1 MTYPAEPDVVA
12 HLAVDD
18 PLPAA
23 IDPLWTRLRA
33 VEERVRHAVAA
44 RQATDP
50 DPEDPYRGQYLT
62 PEAAARILDE
72 PGGLDVPG
80 EEPWQPPAGSVLD
93 GLARRFELSELDLD
107 LLLVAMAPDL
117 DARFERLYGYLN
129 DDLTRRRPTVGLAL
143 ELCGLSGT
151 APARFRLAPGAP
163 LIEGGLV
170 QVTEPERP
178 PLSRVLVVPDRVTGH
193 LLGSAQPD
201 ARLAGVLGEAREDP
215 TAEDADVRLAAAAA
229 MTGVGLVHLRSR
241 GGDAE
246 GLAAAALH
254 TAGLRPLALDAVALA
269 RRPAEVPE
277 LARAVA
283 REARLTGAG
292 VVLGPLEA
300 LPAEPSERART
311 LWALCAALRGLPLFT
326 HGTGG
331 WAPEW
336 AADTPV
342 ALTVPAPSPERQ
354 AARWRHALER
364 AADEGSPTGGVDA
377 FSRTTGDTSTPGH
390 LTRTADAGPTTSD
403 ADALAGVGDGVAAG
417 EAGALAQAAG
427 NSVTASDADALAE
440 DGGNTAADEAE
451 ALAQAAGDGVTASDA
466 DALAEDGEN
475 TAADEAEALAQA
487 AGNSVTASDADA
499 LAEDGGN
506 TAADEAEALAQAA
519 GDGVA
524 TGDVEEL
531 ALAVAAHRLDAGQL
545 RRAADVAVRTAVLAG
560 RPVRPD
566 DVRAA
571 VRAQNGAGLDRL
583 ARRVEPGVGWDDLV
597 LPPTTHRRLRE
608 LALRARHREQVLG
621 QWGMRPG
628 GGRGRGVIALFAGE
642 SGTGKTMSAEV
653 VAADLGMDLYV
664 VDLSTVVDKYI
675 GETEKNLERIFTEA
689 SAVNAVLLFDEAD
702 AIFGKRS
709 EVKDAHDRHANIESA
724 YLLQRMES
732 FDGIAVLTTNL
743 RANLDEAFTR
753 RLDVVADFPVPDAG
767 HRLALWDR
775 CLGNL
780 LPRADDLD
788 LAFCADRFELA
799 GGSIR
804 ACAVTAAYLAAE
816 SGAPLTM
823 RQVVTAVAQEY
834 RKLGRLVL
842 ESEFGPYT
850 ADAVGA

>member
-1 MTYPAEPDVVA
+1 MTNTAEPDVAA

-23 IDPLWTRLRA
+23 VDPLWTRLRA
-33 VEERVRHAVAA
+33 VEERVRHAVGA
-44 RQATDP
+44 RQAKDP

-93 GLARRFELSELDLD
+93 GLARRFGLSELDLD

-201 ARLAGVLGEAREDP
+201 AQLAGVLGEAREDP
-215 TAEDADVRLAAAAA
+215 TAQEADVRLAAAAA
-229 MTGVGLVHLRSR
+229 TTGVGLVHLRSR

-254 TAGLRPLALDAVALA
+254 AAGLRPLALDAVALA

-300 LPAEPSERART
+300 LPAEPAERVRT
-311 LWALCAALRGLPLFT
+311 LRALCAALRGIPLFT

-342 ALTVPAPSPERQ
+342 VLTVPAPSPERQ

-364 AADEGSPTGGVDA
+364 AAGDGSATGGVA
-377 FSRTTGDTSTPGH
+377 GFTRTAGDDPTPGH
-390 LTRTADAGPTTSD
+390 LARTAGDGSADGRLPRTDGGSSTTGRPARAAGIGSATGDAGAFARTVGEGVSVGD
-403 ADALAGVGDGVAAG
+403 AGALAGVGEDAAAREVNVLAGVGGKGVTAG
-417 EAGALAQAAG
+417 GAGALARA
-427 NSVTASDADALAE
+427 V
-440 DGGNTAADEAE
+440 
-451 ALAQAAGDGVTASDA
+451 
-466 DALAEDGEN
+466 
-475 TAADEAEALAQA
+475 
-487 AGNSVTASDADA
+487 
-499 LAEDGGN
+499 
-506 TAADEAEALAQAA
+506 

-524 TGDVEEL
+524 TGDAEEL

-775 CLGNL
+775 CLGDL

-816 SGAPLTM
+816 SGGPLTM

-842 ESEFGPYT
+842 EGEFGPYL

>member
-1 MTYPAEPDVVA
+1 MTYTAEPDVAA

-23 IDPLWTRLRA
+23 VDPLWARLRA
-33 VEERVRHAVAA
+33 VEERVRHAVGA
-44 RQATDP
+44 RQAKDP

-93 GLARRFELSELDLD
+93 GLARRFGLSELDLD

-193 LLGSAQPD
+193 LLGSAQPE

-215 TAEDADVRLAAAAA
+215 TAEEADVHLAAAAA

-254 TAGLRPLALDAVALA
+254 AAGLRPLALDAVALA

-300 LPAEPSERART
+300 LPAEPAERART
-311 LWALCAALRGLPLFT
+311 LWALCAALRGIPLFT

-364 AADEGSPTGGVDA
+364 AAGDGS
-377 FSRTTGDTSTPGH
+377 TTGSVAGFTRTAGDDSTPGH
-390 LTRTADAGPTTSD
+390 LARTAGDGSADGRLPRTDGDSSTTGRLARTAGIGSVTGDAGAFARAVGEGVAVGD
-403 ADALAGVGDGVAAG
+403 AGALAGGGEDAAARDVNVLAGVGGKGVTAGGAGALDRAVGDGVA
-417 EAGALAQAAG
+417 
-427 NSVTASDADALAE
+427 TA
-440 DGGNTAADEAE
+440 
-451 ALAQAAGDGVTASDA
+451 
-466 DALAEDGEN
+466 
-475 TAADEAEALAQA
+475 
-487 AGNSVTASDADA
+487 
-499 LAEDGGN
+499 
-506 TAADEAEALAQAA
+506 
-519 GDGVA
+519 
-524 TGDVEEL
+524 DVEEL

-788 LAFCADRFELA
+788 LAFCAERFELA

-842 ESEFGPYT
+842 ESEFGPYL

>member
-1 MTYPAEPDVVA
+1 MSIDGPPVSADVE
-12 HLAVDD
+12 HLWA
-18 PLPAA
+18 
-23 IDPLWTRLRA
+23 RLRL
-33 VEERVRHAVAA
+33 VEDRVRHAVAA
-44 RQATDP
+44 RRAADP
-50 DPEDPYRGQYLT
+50 DPDDPYRGQYLT
-62 PEAAARILDE
+62 PDGVARILEE
-72 PGGLDVPG
+72 PGGLGIPAH
-80 EEPWQPPAGSVLD
+80 EPWQPAAGSVLD
-93 GLARRFELSELDLD
+93 GLARRFGLSPLDLD
-107 LLLVAMAPDL
+107 LLLVAVAPDL

-143 ELCGLSGT
+143 ELCGLAGAAS
-151 APARFRLAPGAP
+151 ARFRIAPGGP
-163 LIEGGLV
+163 LIAGGLV
-170 QVTEPERP
+170 EVTEPERP
-178 PLSRVLVVPDRVTGH
+178 PLSRVLAVPDRVTGH
-193 LLGSAQPD
+193 LLGSARPD
-201 ARLAGVLGEAREDP
+201 SRLAGVLGEVREDP
-215 TAEDADVRLAAAAA
+215 TAESAQVQRTAAAAG
-229 MTGVGLVHLRSR
+229 TGVGLVHLRSR
-241 GGDAE
+241 GGDAA
-246 GLAAAALH
+246 GLATAALRA
-254 TAGLRPLALDAVALA
+254 AGLRPLVLDAMALA
-269 RRPAEVPE
+269 RRAGDVPE
-277 LARAVA
+277 LARVA
-283 REARLTGAG
+283 ALEVRLTGAG

-300 LPAEPSERART
+300 LPGEPAERART
-311 LWALCAALRGLPLFT
+311 LGALCAALRGIPLIT
-326 HGTGG
+326 HGTVG

-364 AADEGSPTGGVDA
+364 AADN
-377 FSRTTGDTSTPGH
+377 TS
-390 LTRTADAGPTTSD
+390 
-403 ADALAGVGDGVAAG
+403 GDG
-417 EAGALAQAAG
+417 LAIG
-427 NSVTASDADALAE
+427 DVEALAE
-440 DGGNTAADEAE
+440 
-451 ALAQAAGDGVTASDA
+451 
-466 DALAEDGEN
+466 
-475 TAADEAEALAQA
+475 
-487 AGNSVTASDADA
+487 
-499 LAEDGGN
+499 
-506 TAADEAEALAQAA
+506 
-519 GDGVA
+519 
-524 TGDVEEL
+524 
-531 ALAVAAHRLDAGQL
+531 AVAAHRLDSGQL

-566 DVRAA
+566 DLLTA

-597 LPPTTHRRLRE
+597 LPPATHRRLRE

-621 QWGMRPG
+621 RWGMRPG

-664 VDLSTVVDKYI
+664 VDLSTVVDKYV

-753 RLDVVADFPVPDAG
+753 RLDVVADFPVPDSG
-767 HRLALWDR
+767 QRLALWER
-775 CLGNL
+775 CLGDR
-780 LPRADDLD
+780 LPRSGDLD

-816 SGAPLTM
+816 SGSPLTM
-823 RQVVTAVAQEY
+823 RQLVTAVAQEY

-842 ESEFGPYT
+842 ESEFGPWLT
-850 ADAVGA
+850 EVTDA